1 MLLGP
6 FWLYRY
12 VLLNTSLANVKNPIC
27 KRMPK
32 TSRCIFLL
40 IFSMVLGEVL
50 AQNSIE
56 PILKISAHRG
66 NSLNAPENTLATF
79 RNVLAM
85 GVELIE
91 IDVRTSSDGA
101 LVILHDGNLDRTTN
115 GLGPIKNLTLKEI
128 KKLSAGKGYGE
139 EFVKEQIPTLEETAK
154 LIHQWNKKH
163 TQKTYI
169 YVDCKQV
176 AAQPLMDILKKYKLA
191 KESVFYGNDSFLM
204 SLKQVYPKAKLLPAL
219 KNKEEIAAKVQ
230 NLEPYAFDVSWPALN
245 KELVDEIHSKGIRI
259 FTDLLGPFDQTTN
272 YTKAKELKIDLIQTD
287 HVQLVKKTLMSH

>member
-1 MLLGP
+1 
-6 FWLYRY
+6 
-12 VLLNTSLANVKNPIC
+12 
-27 KRMPK
+27 MPK

-154 LIHQWNKKH
+154 LIYQWNKKH

-191 KESVFYGNDSFLM
+191 EESVFYGNDSFLM

-219 KNKEEIAAKVQ
+219 KNKEEIATKVQ

-259 FTDLLGPFDQTTN
+259 FSDLLGPFDQTTN
-272 YTKAKELKIDLIQTD
+272 YKKAKELKIDLIQTD

>member
-1 MLLGP
+1 MSK
-6 FWLYRY
+6 
-12 VLLNTSLANVKNPIC
+12 TSL
-27 KRMPK
+27 
-32 TSRCIFLL
+32 SIFLL
-40 IFSMVLGEVL
+40 IFSMILGEVS

-91 IDVRTSSDGA
+91 IDVRTSSDGV
-101 LVILHDGNLDRTTN
+101 LVILHDGNLDRTTS
-115 GLGPIKNLTLKEI
+115 GQGPIKNLTLKEI

-139 EFVKEQIPTLEETAK
+139 EFAKEQIPTLEETAK

-163 TQKTYI
+163 AKKTFI

-176 AAQPLMDILKKYKLA
+176 VAQPLINILKKYKLA
-191 KESVFYGNDSFLM
+191 EESVYYGNDSFLM
-204 SLKQVYPKAKLLPAL
+204 SLKQVYQTAKLLPAL
-219 KNKEEIAAKVQ
+219 KSKEEIAAKVQ

-245 KELVDEIHSKGIRI
+245 KELVDAIHSKGIRI
-259 FTDLLGPFDQTTN
+259 FSDLLGPFDQTTN
-272 YTKAKELKIDLIQTD
+272 YARAKELKIDLIQTD
-287 HVQLVKKTLMSH
+287 HVQLVKESLKAH

>member
-1 MLLGP
+1 
-6 FWLYRY
+6 
-12 VLLNTSLANVKNPIC
+12 
-27 KRMPK
+27 MPK

-79 RNVLAM
+79 RKVLAM

-154 LIHQWNKKH
+154 LIYQWNKKH
-163 TQKTYI
+163 IQKTFI
-169 YVDCKQV
+169 YVDCKEV
-176 AAQPLMDILKKYKLA
+176 APKPLVEMLKKYDLA
-191 KESVFYGNDSFLM
+191 NESCFYGADAFLEN
-204 SLKQVYPKAKLLPAL
+204 LKMEFPAAKLMPSL
-219 KNKEEIAAKVQ
+219 KNKAEIEAKIAR
-230 NLEPYAFDVSWPALN
+230 LKPYAFDANWLAISP
-245 KELVDEIHSKGIRI
+245 ELVQEIHTRGIKI
-259 FTDLLGPFDQTTN
+259 FTDVLGPFDQQAN
-272 YTKAKELKIDLIQTD
+272 YQKALSLGLDLIQTD
-287 HVQLVKKTLMSH
+287 KPRLVQKTLLQAISVN

>member
-1 MLLGP
+1 MSK
-6 FWLYRY
+6 
-12 VLLNTSLANVKNPIC
+12 TSLC
-27 KRMPK
+27 
-32 TSRCIFLL
+32 TFLL
-40 IFSMVLGEVL
+40 IFSMVLGEVS

-66 NSLNAPENTLATF
+66 NSLAAPENTLATF

-101 LVILHDGNLDRTTN
+101 LVILHDGNLDRTTS

-139 EFVKEQIPTLEETAK
+139 EFAREQIPTLEETAK
-154 LIHQWNKKH
+154 LIYKWNKKH
-163 TQKTYI
+163 AQKTFI

-176 AAQPLMDILKKYKLA
+176 AAQPLIDLLKKYKLA
-191 KESVFYGNDSFLM
+191 EESVFYGNDSFLM
-204 SLKQVYPKAKLLPAL
+204 SLKQVYPEAKLLPAL
-219 KNKEEIAAKVQ
+219 KSKEEITNKIQ
-230 NLEPYAFDVSWPALN
+230 NLQPYAFDVSWAALN
-245 KELVDEIHSKGIRI
+245 KELVDAIHSKGIRI
-259 FTDLLGPFDQTTN
+259 FSDLLGPFDQTTN

-287 HVQLVKKTLMSH
+287 HVQLVKETLMSH